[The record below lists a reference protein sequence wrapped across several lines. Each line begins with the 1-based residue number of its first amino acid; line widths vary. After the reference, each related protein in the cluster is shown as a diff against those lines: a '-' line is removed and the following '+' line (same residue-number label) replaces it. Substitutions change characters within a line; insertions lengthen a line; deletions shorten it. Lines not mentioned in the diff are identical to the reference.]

1 MKQHRCSD
9 NNMFFREIG
18 VNGRQLMSVIS
29 FHEKHKAKP
38 KGNLCLIPLTT
49 LTYQTT
55 GGILILK
62 FTLSHRI

>member
-9 NNMFFREIG
+9 RNMFFCDIG
-18 VNGRQLMSVIS
+18 VTRRQLVYVIS
-29 FHEKHKAKP
+29 FHEKLKAKP

-49 LTYQTT
+49 FNFQTT